1 MPLNLGHRPRLPVNR
16 NAPAA
21 SRRPGRG
28 AQPYYLAVDGVVVFF
43 FLLCFLAGF
52 EAVEGEAAAGA
63 PAAGASAAIGAAVF
77 GMSAAIAPAA
87 IPIVNKAEVIKVPD
101 LFMGSPA
108 VV

>member
-1 MPLNLGHRPRLPVNR
+1 MLPVNQ
-16 NAPAA
+16 NAPAT
-21 SRRPGRG
+21 SRRPGRS
-28 AQPYYLAVDGVVVFF
+28 ALPYYLAVDGVVVFF
-43 FLLCFLAGF
+43 FLLCFLVAGF
-52 EAVEGEAAAGA
+52 PAAVEEEAAGA

-87 IPIVNKAEVIKVPD
+87 IPIANKAEVIKVPD